1 MATKTLSIT
10 EEAYERL
17 SARKELLESF
27 SDVIIKMTGRAS
39 LAELAGVLSRKEAAE
54 LRANIAA
61 RRKALRERLRKTARI
76 LE

>member
-17 SARKELLESF
+17 SARKEPLESF
-27 SDVIIKMTGRAS
+27 SDVIIKITGRAS

>member
-1 MATKTLSIT
+1 MRFIIKGN
-10 EEAYERL
+10 
-17 SARKELLESF
+17 KESF
-27 SDVIIKMTGRAS
+27 SDVIIKITGRAS